1 MEERIRR
8 LVLSQPIPVR
18 LSRALIAASQAT
30 EYRTPDRIF
39 RARQWGAFELDP
51 SRLPPQLRKVLLG
64 VCRGDS
70 NAEIGAATNYSCHS
84 VKDQIRALLAV
95 FEARNRAHLAALG
108 VLALVEGT
116 VPLEQ
121 EEGEG

>member
-8 LVLSQPIPVR
+8 LVLSQPIPTR
-18 LSRALIAASQAT
+18 LIRALTAASRPT

-39 RARQWGAFELDP
+39 RARQWGAFDLDP
-51 SRLPPQLRKVLLG
+51 GQLSPQLRKVLLG
-64 VCRGDS
+64 VCRGES
-70 NAEIGAATNYSCHS
+70 NAEIGAATNYSCYS

-121 EEGEG
+121 GKGEE